1 MARWIAATS
10 RCKKEDGLDSGH
22 PIPTRLTS
30 SSFFFSVSSSSS
42 FSGKGQGKEGVKE
55 NPVNTAYFF
64 LNFFFCCFHVKVSS
78 FLKGLGSEDKGFPPG

>member
-30 SSFFFSVSSSSS
+30 SSFFFQFLPLLLSL
-42 FSGKGQGKEGVKE
+42 GKGRGKRGLRR
-55 NPVNTAYFF
+55 TQ
-64 LNFFFCCFHVKVSS
+64 LTLLTS
-78 FLKGLGSEDKGFPPG
+78 F